1 MHRSIREGGE
11 PLALKREHVP
21 HLAQCCLAV
30 LVKHLNGLLEQTAV
44 VPGPVPNGQRKSHL
58 AVAPSRWVRC
68 CSAGAEHVAVLAR
81 VIVRHEQ
88 FTGLPVSAASRLG
101 VGKII
106 GGDHVA

>member
-1 MHRSIREGGE
+1 MHRSIHEGGE
-11 PLALKREHVP
+11 PLAHKREHVP
-21 HLAQCCLAV
+21 HLIHGCLAV
-30 LVKHLNGLLEQTAV
+30 VVKHLNGLLEQTAV

-68 CSAGAEHVAVLAR
+68 GSAGAEHVTAIAH

-88 FTGLPVSAASRLG
+88 LTGLPVSASGLC